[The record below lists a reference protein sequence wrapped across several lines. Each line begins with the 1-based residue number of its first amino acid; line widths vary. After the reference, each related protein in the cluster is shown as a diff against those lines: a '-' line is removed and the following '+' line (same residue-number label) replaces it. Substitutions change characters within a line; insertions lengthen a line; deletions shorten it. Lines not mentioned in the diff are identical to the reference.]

1 MKLMGAVTESG
12 DRMRVLRAVAGVA
25 SGCLVAG
32 MLALGAP
39 SSAAPAPVDP
49 EAEAFAATV
58 DISVEQAAAELDDQ
72 QAFGE
77 LVTKLTET
85 YGESNV
91 DAWIEHGDDG
101 PRYMVRTRSDSVER
115 AVASVAARSAVAE
128 PAVEV
133 VSGEDW
139 MLADRNAYMDA
150 QWSTWEAITPH
161 LDGGYVDISTGE
173 LVLSVTGEA
182 TQEEIDALVAASALP
197 TRVLV
202 GDEPTQDNNRGGL
215 NLNSCTSGFAVT
227 NGSLKG
233 FLTAAHCGNQ
243 LWYPAGSST
252 SYVSTLQAQT
262 YNSNADISARSIASS
277 FTLYAQVWTG
287 ATFLNITG
295 TASSVPGTHI
305 CSRGKTSGYRCG
317 MINSQTYKPAGN
329 LCPSGTCNASFA
341 IVATASGVG
350 DSGGPWLGSG
360 KAYGIHKGHSSTVG
374 SIYSKIGYRPN
385 GWAIYTG

>member
-1 MKLMGAVTESG
+1 MKLMGAAVTESG

-202 GDEPTQDNNRGGL
+202 GDEPTQDNNRGG
-215 NLNSCTSGFAVT
+215 
-227 NGSLKG
+227 
-233 FLTAAHCGNQ
+233 
-243 LWYPAGSST
+243 
-252 SYVSTLQAQT
+252 
-262 YNSNADISARSIASS
+262 
-277 FTLYAQVWTG
+277 
-287 ATFLNITG
+287 
-295 TASSVPGTHI
+295 
-305 CSRGKTSGYRCG
+305 
-317 MINSQTYKPAGN
+317 
-329 LCPSGTCNASFA
+329 
-341 IVATASGVG
+341 
-350 DSGGPWLGSG
+350 
-360 KAYGIHKGHSSTVG
+360 
-374 SIYSKIGYRPN
+374 
-385 GWAIYTG
+385 